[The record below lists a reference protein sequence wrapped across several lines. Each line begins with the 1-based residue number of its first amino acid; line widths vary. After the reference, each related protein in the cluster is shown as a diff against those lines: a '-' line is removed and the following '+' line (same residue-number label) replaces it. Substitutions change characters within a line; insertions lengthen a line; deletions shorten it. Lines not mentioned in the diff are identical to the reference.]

1 MLCSGA
7 IQRGPVLMM
16 KYVAA
21 YLGAGLTFA
30 VIDAV
35 WLTTM
40 ADRLYRPVIGS
51 LMADRPNMTAAV
63 VFYLIAIGGIVFLA
77 VMPALKEAAWTRAL
91 LNGAVLGFVAY
102 ATYDLTNQATLSVW
116 STRLTVIDVG
126 WGTML
131 TGAASVG
138 GYFAARW
145 VEGRFG

>member
-1 MLCSGA
+1 ML
-7 IQRGPVLMM
+7 

-30 VIDAV
+30 AIDAV

-40 ADRLYRPVIGS
+40 ADRLYRPVIGP
-51 LMADRPNMTAAV
+51 LMADKPNMTAAV
-63 VFYLIAIGGIVFLA
+63 IFYLISIGGIVFLA
-77 VMPALKEAAWTRAL
+77 IVPALKEAAWTRAL

-116 STRLTVIDVG
+116 STRLTIIDLC
-126 WGTML
+126 WGTTL
-131 TGAASVG
+131 TAVASVG

>member
-1 MLCSGA
+1 ML
-7 IQRGPVLMM
+7 

-30 VIDAV
+30 AIDAV

-40 ADRLYRPVIGS
+40 ADRLYRPVIGP
-51 LMADRPNMTAAV
+51 LLADKPNMTAAV
-63 VFYLIAIGGIVFLA
+63 IFYLISIGGIVFLA
-77 VMPALKEAAWTRAL
+77 IMPALKEAAWTRAL

-102 ATYDLTNQATLSVW
+102 ATYDLTNQATLSLW
-116 STRLTVIDVG
+116 STRLTIIDLC
-126 WGTML
+126 WGTTL
-131 TGAASVG
+131 TAVASVG